1 MIAFLGT
8 GLLGSNW
15 VRSLRKRGEE
25 VHVWNRTASKAKALE
40 ETGAKAFA
48 NPAEAVKGAKRI
60 HIAIS
65 DDAAVNSV
73 LDKASSGF
81 EKDVIII
88 DHTTTTATGAKE
100 RAKNW
105 KAKGIAF

>member
-1 MIAFLGT
+1 MQSYGKKEAIEFSCRSNRKNGCILTRKLLTQKFKIMIAFLGT

-73 LDKASSGF
+73 LD
-81 EKDVIII
+81 
-88 DHTTTTATGAKE
+88 
-100 RAKNW
+100 
-105 KAKGIAF
+105 